1 MAVIIDYPF
10 LIFKKRDIFLSE
22 FPYDNDHEFD
32 VVTFKYCKN
41 RINLPGYKCE
51 EKLTSTIDLKQES
64 DEIWNKMDR
73 KLRQKI
79 KKATKESITW
89 KINENF
95 NEFDTISKDF
105 MGQKNFGSRIFTP
118 RIDAFLGLEFP
129 TLKIMKKY
137 GTLFTAE
144 LNGEIL
150 CGHLYLEDNENIIA
164 WISTSKRLAVNKETS
179 KLINYANCLLHWQ
192 AINYAKEKSIKK
204 FNWGGISQDPK
215 LNSINTYKLSYGGQ
229 IEPSYF
235 YSKVNNKFYKKLSD
249 IHKNLNKDSVE
260 LPNENQKREC
270 QDDS

>member
-1 MAVIIDYPF
+1 MAIIIDYSF

-22 FPYDNDHEFD
+22 FPYETDDKFD
-32 VVTFKYCKN
+32 VVTFNYCTNKTD
-41 RINLPGYKCE
+41 LPGYTCE
-51 EKLTSTIDLKQES
+51 EKLTSTIDLKQEP
-64 DEIWNKMDR
+64 EVIWNKMDR

-79 KKATKESITW
+79 RNATKESIIW

-95 NEFDTISKDF
+95 DEFYTISKNF
-105 MGQKNFGSRIFTP
+105 MGQKNFASSIITP

-129 TLKIMKKY
+129 TVKIMKKY

-144 LNGEIL
+144 LDGEIL
-150 CGHLYLEDNENIIA
+150 SGHLYLEDNENILA
-164 WISTSKRLAVNKETS
+164 WISTSKRLTVTKETS
-179 KLINYANCLLHWQ
+179 KLINHANCLLHWQ
-192 AINYAKEKSIKK
+192 AINYAKEKSIEK

-235 YSKVNNKFYKKLSD
+235 YSKVNNRFYEKLSH
-249 IHKNLNKDSVE
+249 IYKNLNKGSE
-260 LPNENQKREC
+260 EFPNENQKSDC

>member
-1 MAVIIDYPF
+1 MSVIIDYPF

-22 FPYDNDHEFD
+22 FPYDNNDEFD

-41 RINLPGYKCE
+41 KLNLPGYKCE
-51 EKLTSTIDLKQES
+51 EKLTATIDLKQES
-64 DEIWNKMDR
+64 EEIWNKMDR

-79 KKATKESITW
+79 KKATKENISW

-95 NEFDTISKDF
+95 DEFYTISKDF
-105 MGQKNFGSRIFTP
+105 VKQKNFTP
-118 RIDAFLGLEFP
+118 RIGAFLALDVP
-129 TLKIMKKY
+129 TVKIMKKY

-150 CGHLYLEDNENIIA
+150 SGHLYLEDKENILA

-192 AINYAKEKSIKK
+192 AINYAKEKSIKT
-204 FNWGGISQDPK
+204 FNWGGISLDPK
-215 LNSINTYKLSYGGQ
+215 NNSINAYKLSYGGQ

-235 YSKVNNKFYKKLSD
+235 YSKINNVLYKKLSYLFV
-249 IHKNLNKDSVE
+249 NLNKVFF
-260 LPNENQKREC
+260 PP
-270 QDDS
+270 

>member
-51 EKLTSTIDLKQES
+51 EKLTATIDLKQKTE
-64 DEIWNKMDR
+64 EIWDKMDR

-79 KKATKESITW
+79 KKATKENISW

-95 NEFDTISKDF
+95 DEFYTISKDF
-105 MGQKNFGSRIFTP
+105 VKQKNFTP
-118 RIDAFLGLEFP
+118 RIGAILALDVP
-129 TLKIMKKY
+129 TVKIMKKY

-150 CGHLYLEDNENIIA
+150 SGHLYLEDNENILA
-164 WISTSKRLAVNKETS
+164 WISTSKRLAVDKETS

-192 AINYAKEKSIKK
+192 AINYAKEKSIRT
-204 FNWGGISQDPK
+204 FNWGGISLDPK
-215 LNSINTYKLSYGGQ
+215 NNSINAYKLSYGGQ

-235 YSKVNNKFYKKLSD
+235 YSKINNILYKKLSYLFV
-249 IHKNLNKDSVE
+249 NLNKVFF
-260 LPNENQKREC
+260 PP
-270 QDDS
+270 

>member
-22 FPYDNDHEFD
+22 FPYNDNDGFD

-41 RINLPGYKCE
+41 RIDLPGYKCE
-51 EKLTSTIDLKQES
+51 EKLTATIDLTQKSE
-64 DEIWNKMDR
+64 DIWNNMDR

-79 KKATKESITW
+79 KKATKEHISW

-95 NEFDTISKDF
+95 DEFYAISKDF
-105 MGQKNFGSRIFTP
+105 VKQKNFTP
-118 RIDAFLGLEFP
+118 RIGAFLALDVP
-129 TLKIMKKY
+129 AVKVMKKH

-150 CGHLYLEDNENIIA
+150 SGHLYLEDDENILA
-164 WISTSKRLAVNKETS
+164 WISTSKRLAVDKETS

-192 AINYAKEKSIKK
+192 AINYAKEKSIRT
-204 FNWGGISQDPK
+204 FNWGGISLDPK
-215 LNSINTYKLSYGGQ
+215 NNSINTYKLSYGGK

-235 YSKVNNKFYKKLSD
+235 YSKINSKLYEKLSFLF
-249 IHKNLNKDSVE
+249 IHLNK
-260 LPNENQKREC
+260 LLFPQ
-270 QDDS
+270 

>member
-22 FPYDNDHEFD
+22 FPYDIDNEFD

-41 RINLPGYKCE
+41 KINLPGYTCE
-51 EKLTSTIDLKQES
+51 EKLTATIDLTQES

-79 KKATKESITW
+79 KKATKENIIW

-95 NEFDTISKDF
+95 NEFYTISKDF
-105 MGQKNFGSRIFTP
+105 VKQKNFTP
-118 RIDAFLGLEFP
+118 RIGAFLALDVP
-129 TLKIMKKY
+129 TVKIMKRY

-144 LNGEIL
+144 LDGEIL
-150 CGHLYLEDNENIIA
+150 SGHLYLEDNENILA
-164 WISTSKRLAVNKETS
+164 WTSTSKRLAVDKETS

-192 AINYAKEKSIKK
+192 AINYAKEKSIRT
-204 FNWGGISQDPK
+204 FNWGGISRDPK
-215 LNSINTYKLSYGGQ
+215 NDSINAYKLSYGGQ

-235 YSKVNNKFYKKLSD
+235 YSKINSKVYEKLSYLF
-249 IHKNLNKDSVE
+249 INVNKMFF
-260 LPNENQKREC
+260 PR
-270 QDDS
+270 